1 VALVDLSVVEQ
12 RYRAVLAVLAGALV
26 SEVAVEAGV
35 SRQSLTTWIR
45 RYRESGL
52 AGLADQPKRPRSSPW
67 QTSGEVE
74 ALVCELRRAHPRWG
88 ALRLV
93 HELGTSPGLRER
105 LRELAEPVPSR
116 TTVHRILVR
125 HGLLAGRAKRQPREY
140 RRWERDT
147 AMALWQMDIVGGVFL
162 ASPRGEPVEAKVVTG
177 VDDHSRY
184 CVIASAVPRASGRA
198 VCLALVRAMR
208 EYGIPE
214 EILSDNGKQFTDRF
228 GKGGE
233 VLFDRICRDNG
244 IQHRLTAPAS
254 PTTTGKVERFHLTL
268 RRELLDGAGVFE
280 DLAAAQAAVDG
291 FRREYNHD
299 RPHQSLGMAT
309 PASRFAHVLDGTY
322 AASQVELPLRVPSI
336 LTQAQAPAAAPV
348 TTGTEQTVETAQAAA
363 SLLSAQAAARAV
375 RPDDH
380 PEAVEVDRVVPP
392 SGNLGLAGQ
401 QFWLGTARAGLP
413 VTLWCDTDLIHV
425 LVSGVR
431 VKTVRSHLSAA
442 DLTALA
448 ARGARPAGPS
458 PLPPREPGEAVEVE
472 RTVNATGSVSL
483 AGRLV
488 LAAEILGG
496 RRVGIR
502 IDAATLMFYD
512 PDTGEL
518 LRTRP
523 NPLTPGEV
531 ERLRGQRPP
540 GPVPRPSREP
550 VRVQRRASN
559 TGIVMVV
566 GQKIALG
573 RIHAHQTV
581 TIHVADETLTI
592 ELPDGGTRTLR
603 RTTTTPVRNVKAF
616 RPRKVGH
623 VL

>member
-1 VALVDLSVVEQ
+1 LALVDLSVVEQ
-12 RYRAVLAVLAGALV
+12 RYRAVLAVLGGGLV
-26 SEVAVEAGV
+26 SEVAAEVGV
-35 SRQSLTTWIR
+35 SRQSLSTWKR
-45 RYRESGL
+45 RYLQAGL

-67 QTSGEVE
+67 QTSSEVE
-74 ALVCELRRAHPRWG
+74 ALVCELRRGHPRWG

-93 HELGTSPGLRER
+93 HELETASGLRGR
-105 LRELAEPVPSR
+105 LTELGEAVPSR

-125 HGLLAGRAKRQPREY
+125 YGLLAGRARRKPREY

-162 ASPRGEPVEAKVVTG
+162 ASTRGEPVEAKVVTG

-184 CVIASAVPRASGRA
+184 CVIAAVVPRASGRA
-198 VCLALVRAMR
+198 VCLALVRAMG

-280 DLAAAQAAVDG
+280 DLAAAQAAVDA

-309 PASRFAHVLDGTY
+309 PASRFASVLDGSY
-322 AASQVELPLRVPSI
+322 AAAQTDLPLRVPSI
-336 LTQAQAPAAAPV
+336 LAPTAAPPAAADPAP
-348 TTGTEQTVETAQAAA
+348 TA
-363 SLLSAQAAARAV
+363 SLVSAESAARVV
-375 RPDDH
+375 RPPAH
-380 PEAVEVDRVVPP
+380 PEAVEVDRVVPA

-425 LVSGVR
+425 LVSGAR
-431 VKTVRSHLSAA
+431 VKTVRSHLSAT

-448 ARGARPAGPS
+448 AHGARPAGPS
-458 PLPPREPGEAVEVE
+458 PLPPREHGEAVEVE
-472 RTVNATGSVSL
+472 RTINAVGSVSL
-483 AGRLV
+483 AGRQV

-502 IDAATLMFYD
+502 IDASTLMFYD
-512 PDTGEL
+512 PATGEL

-523 NPLTPGEV
+523 NPLTAQEV
-531 ERLRGQRPP
+531 ERLRGQRPS
-540 GPVPRPSREP
+540 GPVPRPSQEP

-581 TIHVADETLTI
+581 TIHVAEDTLTMD
-592 ELPDGGTRTLR
+592 LPDGGTRTVR
-603 RTTTTPVRNVKAF
+603 RTTTQAVRNVKAF